1 MVVRIWQLQ
10 YGGNFHIFDLDSVR
24 KWLLDSNSSYLLVGI
39 DIFTRYGFAIPIKS
53 KNADDTLEA
62 FKKLLQQAKTYPSTV
77 FSDRGN
83 K

>member
-1 MVVRIWQLQ
+1 ME
-10 YGGNFHIFDLDSVR
+10 YNEGF
-24 KWLLDSNSSYLLVGI
+24 KYLLVGI

-62 FKKLLQQAKTYPSTV
+62 FKKLLQLQLKTYPSTV

>member
-1 MVVRIWQLQ
+1 MC
-10 YGGNFHIFDLDSVR
+10 
-24 KWLLDSNSSYLLVGI
+24 I

-62 FKKLLQQAKTYPSTV
+62 FKKILQQAKTYPSTV